1 MKHIGFYGGSSIV
14 ELGSSADM
22 AEFFNLL
29 NQCVEDIEGK
39 KLLSQFYLR
48 YLPFEDLN
56 NMLSLIK
63 DQDNFSGN
71 LLQKF
76 QKYFEGLEHCIIS
89 AKGFYEDFGTYSPVK
104 VIVTDIPYC
113 ITEIDRSLEEY
124 DSLGE
129 NELPFWLRYENKS
142 AI

>member
-1 MKHIGFYGGSSIV
+1 MKNIGFHGGCTMV

-22 AEFFNLL
+22 VEFFNLL
-29 NQCVEDIEGK
+29 NQGVDNIGEQ

-48 YLPFEDLN
+48 YLPFEDLD

-63 DQDNFSGN
+63 NQDNFSGD

-124 DSLGE
+124 DALGA
-129 NELPFWLRYENKS
+129 NELPFWLRYEEN
-142 AI
+142 